1 MTADESLAI
10 IVGALMGIL
19 GLIGFVIVLGCFG
32 VMSRTSRILLALLLG
47 ASLYYWYSISAVFHG
62 GSGPDMGELK
72 VAMTLL
78 SANIGGFVVA
88 AVLGIMQKSSTS
100 PAHYATRKKAFFTF
114 LAKWGLIYGAYTFA
128 GSKLIDLALGGDD
141 VGWLFMRVW
150 GLYGFIALLLLW
162 FFFRPKKAT

>member
-1 MTADESLAI
+1 MSLAI
-10 IVGALMGIL
+10 TVGTLMGIL

-32 VMSRTSRILLALLLG
+32 VMSRTSRILLSLLLG

-78 SANIGGFVVA
+78 SANIGGFAVA
-88 AVLGIMQKSSTS
+88 AALGMMRKSSAS
-100 PAHYATRKKAFFTF
+100 PAHYAARKKAFFTF
-114 LAKWGLIYGAYTFA
+114 LAKWGLIYGVYAFV
-128 GSKLIDLALGGDD
+128 GGKLIDLAMGEDGA
-141 VGWLFMRVW
+141 GWFFMRVW

-162 FFFRPKKAT
+162 FFFKPKKAA